1 MEQNKKLIDQFD
13 LLIQKLTYEK
23 DGAKVNRF
31 KIINFKKVVKIL
43 ESFQR
48 PITCIDDV
56 KNIKG
61 IGAGSLERI
70 EQFLKT
76 GSFVELNNTSF
87 NNSTNDLLR
96 ITGVGPVKAKALSDK
111 GFTLESILKMKKEIE
126 LKYLNITKLKK
137 LKLLIMSGSL
147 VFKMEKR

>member
-76 GSFVELNNTSF
+76 GI
-87 NNSTNDLLR
+87 
-96 ITGVGPVKAKALSDK
+96 ITP
-111 GFTLESILKMKKEIE
+111 T
-126 LKYLNITKLKK
+126 IT
-137 LKLLIMSGSL
+137 
-147 VFKMEKR
+147 